1 MQFKYTLSPGSSD
14 TLVNDSYGTASK
26 HQKPILTHGQ
36 AFPYNWQ
43 MENWSTLL
51 DGPMWTYACMER
63 PWSICMVALS
73 PQALAFSVILGL
85 VFVFF

>member
-1 MQFKYTLSPGSSD
+1 MQFKYTLSPGSSY

-43 MENWSTLL
+43 METRSTLL
-51 DGPMWTYACMER
+51 DGPMWTYACMEKHGQYA
-63 PWSICMVALS
+63 WLCCLLKHWHSL
-73 PQALAFSVILGL
+73 
-85 VFVFF
+85 